1 MTVTKEKRQKSSEPK
16 RKKSY
21 RKELINCQFRK
32 DTYAERILLALA
44 MSGEYPVESLRYLQ
58 DHYKDVPTAR
68 RQIGGVVTA
77 LKRGRAKKQYDPEYK
92 KYRAGD
98 DTSDRTHK
106 DFVTPYISERTI
118 EDGKARKTKKTQFN
132 RLVLLQRGTTA
143 LKELYPDFYDFYMF
157 ASDNEI
163 HRTEPRTIL
172 RMMRFSEIMQWI
184 YQAHVKIKFLFSE
197 KPDIRSEEIKPYTLA
212 DNEYLFYT
220 SREIKQAFSRE
231 HLKIDFTRLHGA
243 IVSKKGV
250 IPVFHT
256 YKGLILWKTQGEQK
270 AQVVM
275 KRLFYQWFGIE
286 SLNPA
291 TGQGITD
298 AIFFGVDF
306 EAAKKIT
313 NSKSNR
319 KTKKSNLAELD
330 FEFMSLSETYQ
341 RIFFL
346 PMQELKTSHISMA
359 LAMNE
364 DLNKRLIQVYGQ
376 GHPMFKHMPD
386 ATKIPGGVYADLY
399 AEKDGKKYAGIF
411 SLDGELQKI
420 KMAHQMAYMRPHLT
434 YVFFATPSQKKYIDS
449 IFKNNKKINYQVKVV
464 DENKIMKILNLKK
477 GRV

>member
-1 MTVTKEKRQKSSEPK
+1 
-16 RKKSY
+16 
-21 RKELINCQFRK
+21 
-32 DTYAERILLALA
+32 
-44 MSGEYPVESLRYLQ
+44 
-58 DHYKDVPTAR
+58 
-68 RQIGGVVTA
+68 
-77 LKRGRAKKQYDPEYK
+77 
-92 KYRAGD
+92 
-98 DTSDRTHK
+98 
-106 DFVTPYISERTI
+106 
-118 EDGKARKTKKTQFN
+118 
-132 RLVLLQRGTTA
+132 
-143 LKELYPDFYDFYMF
+143 
-157 ASDNEI
+157 
-163 HRTEPRTIL
+163 
-172 RMMRFSEIMQWI
+172 
-184 YQAHVKIKFLFSE
+184 
-197 KPDIRSEEIKPYTLA
+197 
-212 DNEYLFYT
+212 
-220 SREIKQAFSRE
+220 
-231 HLKIDFTRLHGA
+231 
-243 IVSKKGV
+243 
-250 IPVFHT
+250 
-256 YKGLILWKTQGEQK
+256 
-270 AQVVM
+270 M

-319 KTKKSNLAELD
+319 KTKRGNLAELD

-399 AEKDGKKYAGIF
+399 SEKDGKKYAGIF